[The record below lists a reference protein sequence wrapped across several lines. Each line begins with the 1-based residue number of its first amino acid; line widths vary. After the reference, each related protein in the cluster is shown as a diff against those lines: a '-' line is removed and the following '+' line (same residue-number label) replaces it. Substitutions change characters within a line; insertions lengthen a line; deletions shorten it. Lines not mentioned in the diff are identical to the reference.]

1 MLPLR
6 YGLFL
11 FLVPFSRCW
20 LSIIIQTDWP
30 PILCSLRIKNDKMIC
45 AESLSTMVHFRLTCV
60 FVVFVVAGLVAG
72 CDFTPDFAEFNQQES
87 ESTEKQACG
96 GDGIL
101 CNVVGVAGVAG
112 SEGLGGPALSAQ
124 LNHPV
129 DVAMAPLTLAQTGE
143 IYIVDGN
150 NHAVRKLTPD
160 GSLFPFIGSGV
171 MGDRSEGPAEQLE
184 LSFPSELTVGPD
196 GNFYVSHKA
205 QTTRTR
211 IRGITMEGKGYFGN
225 SQGLGG
231 DGGPAD
237 QALLNFASSVTFDP
251 DGNIYITDQGNQRL
265 RQIDLQEII
274 STYTGTGAGYADGI
288 KEDAL
293 FNFTFKEGEKAEP
306 GGKISMNTHDWA
318 LYIADTENHSIRRIN
333 FFTGQ
338 VTTVIGTGEPGYSG
352 DGGSARTA
360 QLNHPTDVIFREDH
374 HIYIADSGN
383 HVIRKVDPF
392 GTITTIAGTGEP
404 GFSPDST
411 VATQAQLNS
420 PRGLYYDEINHVLYF
435 ADTYNHQIKRLED
448 F

>member
-1 MLPLR
+1 
-6 YGLFL
+6 
-11 FLVPFSRCW
+11 
-20 LSIIIQTDWP
+20 
-30 PILCSLRIKNDKMIC
+30 MIC
-45 AESLSTMVHFRLTCV
+45 TEFLSTMVRFRLTCV
-60 FVVFVVAGLVAG
+60 FVVLAAGLAVG
-72 CDFTPDFAEFNQQES
+72 CDFNPDFAEFNQQES
-87 ESTEKQACG
+87 ESAEKQTCG
-96 GDGIL
+96 GYGIL
-101 CNVVGVAGVAG
+101 CNVAGVAGVAG
-112 SEGLGGPALSAQ
+112 SEGLGGPAPSAQ

-150 NHAVRKLTPD
+150 NHAIRKLTPD

-184 LSFPSELTVGPD
+184 LSFPSEITVGPD
-196 GNFYVSHKA
+196 GNFYVSDWNNSKVKVIDGVNL
-205 QTTRTR
+205 QSR
-211 IRGITMEGKGYFGN
+211 GYFGS

-265 RQIDLQEII
+265 RQVDLQEII
-274 STYTGTGAGYADGI
+274 STYTGSSAGYADGI

-293 FNFTFKEGEKAEP
+293 FNFKEGEDVEP
-306 GGKISMNTHDWA
+306 GGKISMNTHDWG
-318 LYIADTENHSIRRIN
+318 LYIADTENHRIRRIN

-352 DGGSARTA
+352 DGGSARNA
-360 QLNHPTDVIFREDH
+360 QLNFPTDVIFREDH

-392 GTITTIAGTGEP
+392 GTITTLAGTGEP

-411 VATQAQLNS
+411 ISTQAQLNS
-420 PRGLYYDEINHVLYF
+420 PQGLYYDEINHVLYI
-435 ADTYNHQIKRLED
+435 ADTYNHQIKRVED

>member
-1 MLPLR
+1 MN
-6 YGLFL
+6 
-11 FLVPFSRCW
+11 
-20 LSIIIQTDWP
+20 I
-30 PILCSLRIKNDKMIC
+30 IC
-45 AESLSTMVHFRLTCV
+45 ADSLSFGVFLNLARVLGMCMVIV
-60 FVVFVVAGLVAG
+60 LVTG
-72 CDFTPDFAEFNQQES
+72 CDFNPDFAEFDQTEAES
-87 ESTEKQACG
+87 SEKQSCG

-101 CNVVGVAGVAG
+101 CNVAGVAGVAG

-124 LNHPV
+124 LNFPV

-160 GSLFPFIGSGV
+160 GSLFPFIGSGT
-171 MGDRSEGPAEQLE
+171 MGDRSDGSAEQLE
-184 LSFPSELTVGPD
+184 LSFPSEITVGPD
-196 GNFYVSHKA
+196 GHFYVSDWNNSKVKVIDGISMNA
-205 QTTRTR
+205 
-211 IRGITMEGKGYFGN
+211 RGFFG
-225 SQGLGG
+225 SSKGLGG
-231 DGGPAD
+231 DGAPAD
-237 QALLNFASSVTFDP
+237 QAAMNLVSSVTFDP

-265 RQIDLQEII
+265 RQVDLQEII
-274 STYTGTGAGYADGI
+274 STYAGSNSGYADGI
-288 KEDAL
+288 KEEAL
-293 FNFTFKEGEKAEP
+293 FNFEPDEDPVP

>member
-1 MLPLR
+1 MINAD
-6 YGLFL
+6 FL
-11 FLVPFSRCW
+11 FFLAPSSMTR
-20 LSIIIQTDWP
+20 LIA
-30 PILCSLRIKNDKMIC
+30 LCL
-45 AESLSTMVHFRLTCV
+45 ATFL
-60 FVVFVVAGLVAG
+60 FVG
-72 CDFTPDFAEFNQQES
+72 CDFTPDFAEFNQEES
-87 ESTEKQACG
+87 ETAEKQACG
-96 GDGIL
+96 GIGIL
-101 CNVVGVAGVAG
+101 CNVAGVAGVAG

-124 LNHPV
+124 LNHPL

-160 GSLFPFIGSGV
+160 GSLFPFIGSGI
-171 MGDRSEGPAEQLE
+171 MGDRSEGPADQLE

-196 GNFYVSHKA
+196 GNFYVSDWNNSKVKV
-205 QTTRTR
+205 
-211 IRGITMEGKGYFGN
+211 IDGISIEGQGYFGN

-265 RQIDLQEII
+265 RQVDLQEII
-274 STYTGTGAGYADGI
+274 STYTGSGAGYADGI

-338 VTTVIGTGEPGYSG
+338 VTTVVGTGEPGYSG
-352 DGGSARTA
+352 DGGNARNA

-392 GTITTIAGTGEP
+392 GTITTLVGTGEP

-411 VATQAQLNS
+411 LATQAQLNL
-420 PRGLYYDEINHVLYF
+420 PQGLYYDEINHILYI
-435 ADTYNHQIKRLED
+435 ADTYNHQIKRVED